1 MRRRTLGDMTKV
13 SAGQVFVAGGLPT
26 VTYNPRAGLRLEDR
40 LRDYLD
46 ERHKILS
53 VSGPTKSGKTVLL
66 RSVIKDGVWL
76 AGGEIGTVPDF
87 WGTVGDKL
95 EVLLEE
101 QIASRDEE
109 TTSSATSGGGQIK
122 PLGIG
127 GAAEH
132 QRGQSNTT
140 GETKTRARK
149 RPTQPAVKEALERL
163 RPVIVIDDFHYMP
176 QDVQLGIVRGVKD
189 LVFHGLGVVL
199 AAVPHRAYDAV
210 RVEREM
216 TGRVVQLPIEF
227 WSREELLGISRE
239 GFAALNVLDSGET
252 LSRRLAD
259 ESFRSPFLMQDF
271 CLQLVKESGVRETA
285 AEPVTLEAPDW
296 DAFFRAQASTASK
309 SAFDRLAQGPRQRRD
324 RKERRLRDERVTDI
338 YGAVLAA
345 IAYTG
350 PLTQLTYVEL
360 RGALR
365 QVLKDEPPSQP
376 EVTRVL
382 QEMSKIAKERIEGE
396 PVVDYDTELE
406 TLYISDPFFA
416 YFLRWG
422 IPAIS

>member
-1 MRRRTLGDMTKV
+1 MTKV
-13 SAGQVFVAGGLPT
+13 SAGTVFVAGGLPT
-26 VTYNPRAGLRLEDR
+26 VTYNPRADLRLEDR

-66 RSVIKDGVWL
+66 RSVIKEGIWL
-76 AGGEIGTVPDF
+76 AGGEIGTVSDF

-101 QIASRDEE
+101 QIAKRDDE
-109 TTSSATSGGGQIK
+109 TTSTATSGGGQIK

-127 GAAEH
+127 VGVEH
-132 QRGQSNTT
+132 QRGQSSTT
-140 GETKTRARK
+140 GETKTRGRT
-149 RPTQPAVKEALERL
+149 RPTQPAVKEALEKL
-163 RPVIVIDDFHYMP
+163 RPVVVIDDFHYMS
-176 QDVQLGIVRGVKD
+176 QDVQLGIVRGLKD
-189 LVFHGLGVVL
+189 LVFQGLGVVL

-210 RVEREM
+210 RVEKEM

-227 WSREELLGISRE
+227 WSEEELLGISRE
-239 GFAALNVLDSGET
+239 GFAALNVLDPGEA
-252 LSRRLAD
+252 LGSRLAD
-259 ESFRSPFLMQDF
+259 ESFKSPFLMQDF
-271 CLQLVKESGVRETA
+271 CLQLVKESDVRETA
-285 AEPVTLEAPDW
+285 DEPVTLEAPDW
-296 DAFFRAQASTASK
+296 EAFFRAQASTASK
-309 SAFDRLAQGPRQRRD
+309 SAFDLLAQGPRQRRD
-324 RKERRLRDERVTDI
+324 RKERTLRDGRVTDI
-338 YGAVLAA
+338 YGSVLAA

-365 QVLKDEPPSQP
+365 HVLKDEPPSQQ

-382 QEMSKIAKERIEGE
+382 QEMSKIATQRIEGE

-406 TLYISDPFFA
+406 TLHISDPFFA